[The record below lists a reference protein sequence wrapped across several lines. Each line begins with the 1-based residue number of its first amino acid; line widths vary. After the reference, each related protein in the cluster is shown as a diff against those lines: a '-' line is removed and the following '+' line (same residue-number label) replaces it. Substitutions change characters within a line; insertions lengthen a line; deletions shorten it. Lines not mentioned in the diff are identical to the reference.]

1 MDELM
6 MNTADNERLIDLR
19 TVHVNTDLPKA
30 ERLLDYIRQI
40 KKPNQYR
47 IGKYVVCLSYSDT
60 ALTVQEV
67 FCDLALT
74 KAGIVDYL
82 KKALLLSTL

>member
-6 MNTADNERLIDLR
+6 MNTADNERLINLR

-30 ERLLDYIRQI
+30 ERLLDYIRRI

-47 IGKYVVCLSYSDT
+47 IGKYVVCLSFSDT
-60 ALTVQEV
+60 ALTEEV
-67 FCDLALT
+67 FSDLALT
-74 KAGIVDYL
+74 KAGIVDFL

>member
-1 MDELM
+1 MDEPM

-40 KKPNQYR
+40 RNPNRYR
-47 IGKYVVCLSYSDT
+47 NGKYVVCLRFSDT
-60 ALTVQEV
+60 ALTAQEI
-67 FCDLALT
+67 FCDLART
-74 KAGIVDYL
+74 KAGIVDFL
-82 KKALLLSTL
+82 KKASLLSTL